1 MKRTGGIGRTSGGL
15 WPAWPLAIRERW
27 FGADGFARLRHAPFA
42 LFVVA
47 VLAYGAAFAWH
58 VLDRFDLLDLLQY
71 LSFDDAF
78 YYFQIAHHMAE
89 GRFSTFDGGLTRTN
103 GYHPLWLFVITPFY
117 WVFDKIEAL
126 FAIKA
131 FEIMLLAGGV
141 ALVAVA
147 ARVARL
153 PWFLLFAA
161 LPALYAQG
169 GLLWG
174 MEAALGAFA
183 LGLLLLFACLFARDP
198 ARWRWALAAVLFALP
213 WVRLEY
219 AAIAVAVS
227 AMLGFIEWTGRL
239 PGAAGTA
246 TGGSSSNSLGRA
258 DARPWRLQAAAPL
271 AGAAAGIL
279 VYFAYNG
286 IVFGGIVPVS
296 GVVKALWS
304 QAEWRQ
310 EGGYSLAKSIEVNA
324 RAEVFDDE
332 LLIALEV
339 CVYVL
344 VAWWLSRGSRNRE
357 DALMLAFLAGVFGLA
372 ACHLAKFAHSVL
384 FMSPSYSF
392 RYWYY
397 VPAYLMEALVVP
409 LRCFIGIYVLGRLLG
424 PRMPR
429 TCDVLR
435 WAAIVAAGVFLAAKV
450 DFAVPF
456 RSIDKTREKFVAASP
471 DMFTGADARLTRHW
485 NVVAYMG
492 TVVMERLLPEDTVL
506 GAWDSGTLAYFS
518 RFPVMNLD
526 GLVNSYAY
534 KEAIED
540 RAQRAFWG
548 QHGIFN
554 FSNVYGIGGPLR
566 SLRLWEE
573 VVSFSASRP
582 GPQGTAALRLGFD
595 LRVEDDHLVYEKVPC
610 TRTDIAAPFFLHVF
624 PASRDDI
631 PKGRFFENRD
641 FDFEH
646 FGGWRDGTCLARVP
660 LPTFE
665 INHVVTGQIV
675 TEVDFL
681 FESAVVGRWPHE
693 LQFRLYRD
701 EPEWVASPID
711 RTAWFRER
719 MAQHLDPQADG
730 IGLLVEGRT
739 AQAFAWDCTVDA
751 NEVAEW
757 SFGGEVGAVTDWT
770 RTADGLCASALVLP
784 HGHGEPVRVRRASLA
799 EAVDG
804 LAGGGPPAIRGDTTD
819 AADATHP
826 GGFDVYRTE
835 DALVYV
841 KAACERTDVETP
853 FFLHVVPAGDDFDD
867 GREAVGFNNLDFML
881 RHRGDWFG
889 EEGEAAPC
897 LAEVPLPSYP
907 IAEIRTGQYAA
918 EDFRSVWEGEIGRGQ
933 LTTEGA

>member
-1 MKRTGGIGRTSGGL
+1 MKRAEGIGRTSGGL
-15 WPAWPLAIRERW
+15 WPAWPFAIGERW

-42 LFVVA
+42 LFGVA

-58 VLDRFDLLDLLQY
+58 VLDRFDLLDLLRY
-71 LSFDDAF
+71 MSFDDAF
-78 YYFQIAHHMAE
+78 YYYQIAYHMAE
-89 GRFSTFDGGLTRTN
+89 GKFSTFDGGITRTN
-103 GYHPLWLFVITPFY
+103 GYHPLWLFLITPFY

-147 ARVARL
+147 ARAARL

-161 LPALYAQG
+161 LPALYGQG

-198 ARWRWALAAVLFALP
+198 AHWRWPLAAVLFVLP
-213 WVRLEY
+213 WARLEY
-219 AAIAVAVS
+219 VAIAVAVA

-239 PGAAGTA
+239 PGALSTA

-258 DARPWRLQAAAPL
+258 SARPRRLQAAVPL

-286 IVFGGIVPVS
+286 TVFGGIVPVS
-296 GVVKALWS
+296 GAVKALWS
-304 QAEWRQ
+304 QAEWRHG
-310 EGGYSLAKSIEVNA
+310 GGYSLAENIQVNA
-324 RAEVFDDE
+324 RKEVFDDE

-339 CVYVL
+339 CVYAL
-344 VAWWLSRGSRNRE
+344 VAWWFARGSRSRE
-357 DALMLAFLAGVFGLA
+357 DALPLAFLVGVFGLA
-372 ACHLAKFAHSVL
+372 AGHLAMFAHSVL

-397 VPAYLMEALVVP
+397 VPAYLMEALIVP
-409 LRCFIGIYVLGRLLG
+409 LRCGVGIYVLGRLLG

-435 WAAIVAAGVFLAAKV
+435 WAAIVAAGGFLAAKV
-450 DFAVPF
+450 DFAAPF
-456 RSIDKTREKFVAASP
+456 RSIDEAREKLVASP
-471 DMFTGADARLTRHW
+471 KMFTGTEARLTRDW
-485 NVVAYMG
+485 NLVAYMG

-506 GAWDSGTLAYFS
+506 GAWDSGILAYFS

-540 RAQRAFWG
+540 RAQRAFSR
-548 QHGIFN
+548 QHGVFN
-554 FSNVYGIGGPLR
+554 FGNVYGIGGPLR
-566 SLRLWEE
+566 SSRLWEE
-573 VVSFSASRP
+573 AVSFRQSEP
-582 GPQGTAALRLGFD
+582 VLKGTAAFRLDFD
-595 LRVEDDHLVYEKVPC
+595 LRVEDDHLVYEKAPC

-641 FDFEH
+641 FRFEH
-646 FGGWRDGTCLARVP
+646 FGGWRDGACLARVP

-665 INHVVTGQIV
+665 IDHVRTGQKV
-675 TEVDFL
+675 DEVDFL
-681 FESAVVGRWPHE
+681 FKSALFGRWRHE
-693 LQFRLYRD
+693 LEFRLYRD

-711 RTAWFRER
+711 RAAWFRER
-719 MAQHLDPQADG
+719 MTQHLEPQAEG
-730 IGLLVEGRT
+730 VGLLMESRT
-739 AQAFAWDCTVDA
+739 AQAFAWDCTTDA

-757 SFGGEVGAVTDWT
+757 SFGGKVAAVTDWT
-770 RTADGLCASALVLP
+770 QTADGLCASALVLP
-784 HGHGEPVRVRRASLA
+784 HGHGNPVRVRRAPLA

-804 LAGGGPPAIRGDTTD
+804 LAGGGPPAIRGDTTG
-819 AADATHP
+819 A

-835 DALVYV
+835 DALVYM
-841 KAACERTDVETP
+841 KAACEKTDVETP
-853 FFLHVVPAGDDFDD
+853 FFLHVVPAGDDLDD
-867 GREAVGFNNLDFML
+867 EREAHGFNNLDFML
-881 RHRGDWFG
+881 GWHGDWLG
-889 EEGEAAPC
+889 DEAEIAPC
-897 LAEVPLPSYP
+897 LAKVPLPRYG
-907 IAEIRTGQYAA
+907 IAEIRTGQYSTS
-918 EDFRSVWEGEIGRGQ
+918 DQRPVWGGRIANRGQ
-933 LTTEGA
+933 SRAEGA